1 MKKILLVA
9 VLLFG
14 VVVGKAQF
22 EQGTKYVGASV
33 TNLGLSYSSSEKLRF
48 GMEASAG
55 YFLFDGIMLKANAG
69 YSHRPHAD
77 DITLGLGGRYYFTQ
91 NGVFLGAGLEYCHE
105 AKNYNDL
112 RIPTE
117 AGYCFYINHYVSIE
131 PAVYYNMSLN
141 DFSDKSAVG
150 LKVGFGLYF

>member
-55 YFLFDGIMLKANAG
+55 YFLFDGIML
-69 YSHRPHAD
+69 
-77 DITLGLGGRYYFTQ
+77 
-91 NGVFLGAGLEYCHE
+91 
-105 AKNYNDL
+105 
-112 RIPTE
+112 
-117 AGYCFYINHYVSIE
+117 
-131 PAVYYNMSLN
+131 
-141 DFSDKSAVG
+141 
-150 LKVGFGLYF
+150 